1 MVALRS
7 RIELREIRCPIIRTW
22 NSAMGLGRLRSDAIP
37 DIVSA
42 PHQRDFHFIS
52 ERTVQAVFKIVER
65 NQAESSENSLARAM
79 RAYKVSVTTGIKVRS
94 QNNQSPIRRPRR
106 SGIATRYG
114 TYWR

>member
-1 MVALRS
+1 MVALQS
-7 RIELREIRCPIIRTW
+7 RIELHEIHCPIIRAG
-22 NSAMGLGRLRSDAIP
+22 NSAMGLDWLRSLALP
-37 DIVSA
+37 DIA
-42 PHQRDFHFIS
+42 PTPRQKDSHPIS
-52 ERTVQAVFKIVER
+52 VWTLQAVFKIVER

-79 RAYKVSVTTGIKVRS
+79 RAYKVSVTTGIKARS